1 MGTNQHLAR
10 SIAAIREEGGIDLGN
25 GEMLYPDPVLLGRS
39 RDKLQSLAMRFGIER
54 ISTSL
59 DECLANPADTVYF
72 DAQTTGGR
80 VKAVHRAIL
89 AGKHVYCEKPIAPTL
104 GEALGLARLAHQ
116 HGVKSGVV
124 QDKLFLPGMRKLKRL
139 IDSGFFGRILAVRGE
154 FGYWVFEGDWQTA
167 QRPSWNYRQEEDGGI
182 ILDMFCHWRYVLDH
196 LFGAVRAVSCIGVT
210 NIPER
215 VDESGARYSAT
226 ADDTA
231 FGCFVL
237 AGGIIAQMNSSWAT
251 RVYRDDLFTLQVDGT
266 LGSAV
271 AGLRGCKTQHR
282 VNTPRSVWN
291 PDIENTHDFR
301 EDWQTVPDNTDWPNA
316 FRVQWELFLKHVV
329 LDTPFPHD
337 LLEGACG
344 VQLAQLGLESSR
356 QRRWMDVAELSL

>member
-1 MGTNQHLAR
+1 
-10 SIAAIREEGGIDLGN
+10 
-25 GEMLYPDPVLLGRS
+25 
-39 RDKLQSLAMRFGIER
+39 
-54 ISTSL
+54 
-59 DECLANPADTVYF
+59 
-72 DAQTTGGR
+72 
-80 VKAVHRAIL
+80 
-89 AGKHVYCEKPIAPTL
+89 
-104 GEALGLARLAHQ
+104 
-116 HGVKSGVV
+116 
-124 QDKLFLPGMRKLKRL
+124 
-139 IDSGFFGRILAVRGE
+139 
-154 FGYWVFEGDWQTA
+154 
-167 QRPSWNYRQEEDGGI
+167 
-182 ILDMFCHWRYVLDH
+182 
-196 LFGAVRAVSCIGVT
+196 
-210 NIPER
+210 
-215 VDESGARYSAT
+215 
-226 ADDTA
+226 
-231 FGCFVL
+231 
-237 AGGIIAQMNSSWAT
+237 MNSSWAT